1 MYKKKISIET
11 IVRKSGYDEWFVRE
25 IAELVLTESQ
35 IKKQLSLDTY
45 VKAKSEGFSD
55 EKIMELSGIS
65 KNKLNSLKET
75 RKLKTSFRNIDTC
88 SGEFQSFTPYM
99 YSSWSKNQNNA
110 YFEKETKVT
119 NKKKVI
125 IIGGGPNRIGQGIEF
140 DYCCVHSSFA
150 IREMKI
156 ESVMINCNPETV
168 STDFDISDRLYFEPL
183 DFESVIEICKAEN
196 QSGKLAGVIVQ
207 LGGQT
212 PLKLAEKLYNE
223 KVKILGTSYESIDL
237 CEDRDRFNKL
247 IKDLKIHQP
256 KSDIVYNLKEARNS
270 IKNIDFPIV
279 IRPSYVLGGR
289 AMRILNN
296 EMELQ
301 NYFNLN
307 FIKNNKS
314 ILIDQFL
321 VEAKEIDVDAISDGK
336 DVFIAGIL
344 EHIEQAGVH
353 SGDSACSIPP
363 QTIPKVIIE
372 EIKKLTKIIS
382 KKLKIIGFVNIQF
395 AIKDEK
401 IFVLEVNPRAS
412 RTVPFISKAIGIPLA
427 NIATKVM
434 LGKKLNEF
442 DLNPK
447 TKSNVFVKESVFPF
461 DRFPGED
468 VILGPEMKSTGEVM
482 GVDKK
487 FPLAYLK
494 SQIAA
499 GNNLPLSGSVF
510 ISVRD
515 EDKEN
520 ILLLSQVLKNLKF
533 NIIATK
539 GTANFLKMFGINVK
553 VVKKVNDGSPHAVDL
568 IEKKKIQL
576 VINTTSGVKS
586 IADSFS
592 IRRSAIRSK
601 IPYFTTIS
609 AAKIAV
615 TGLNLIKKT
624 EFSVQPLQELY
635 K

>member
-1 MYKKKISIET
+1 
-11 IVRKSGYDEWFVRE
+11 
-25 IAELVLTESQ
+25 
-35 IKKQLSLDTY
+35 
-45 VKAKSEGFSD
+45 
-55 EKIMELSGIS
+55 
-65 KNKLNSLKET
+65 
-75 RKLKTSFRNIDTC
+75 
-88 SGEFQSFTPYM
+88 
-99 YSSWSKNQNNA
+99 
-110 YFEKETKVT
+110 
-119 NKKKVI
+119 
-125 IIGGGPNRIGQGIEF
+125 
-140 DYCCVHSSFA
+140 
-150 IREMKI
+150 MKI
-156 ESVMINCNPETV
+156 ESIMINCNPETV

-196 QSGKLAGVIVQ
+196 QSGRLAGVIVQ

-363 QTIPKVIIE
+363 QTIPKVLIE

-442 DLNPK
+442 NLNPK

-553 VVKKVNDGSPHAVDL
+553 VVKKVNDGSPHL
-568 IEKKKIQL
+568 
-576 VINTTSGVKS
+576 
-586 IADSFS
+586 
-592 IRRSAIRSK
+592 
-601 IPYFTTIS
+601 
-609 AAKIAV
+609 
-615 TGLNLIKKT
+615 
-624 EFSVQPLQELY
+624 
-635 K
+635 

>member
-1 MYKKKISIET
+1 
-11 IVRKSGYDEWFVRE
+11 
-25 IAELVLTESQ
+25 
-35 IKKQLSLDTY
+35 
-45 VKAKSEGFSD
+45 
-55 EKIMELSGIS
+55 
-65 KNKLNSLKET
+65 
-75 RKLKTSFRNIDTC
+75 
-88 SGEFQSFTPYM
+88 M
-99 YSSWSKNQNNA
+99 YSSWSKNQLNPS
-110 YFEKETKVT
+110 FEKETQIT
-119 NKKKVI
+119 NKSKVI

-140 DYCCVHSSFA
+140 DYCCVHASFA
-150 IREMKI
+150 IREMKV
-156 ESVMINCNPETV
+156 ESIMINCNPETV

-183 DFESVIEICKAEN
+183 DFESVMEICKAEN
-196 QSGKLAGVIVQ
+196 KKGKLVGVIVQ

-212 PLKLAEKLYNE
+212 PLKLAEKLYKE
-223 KVKILGTSYESIDL
+223 KVKILGTSFQSIDL

-247 IKDLKIHQP
+247 IKELKIHQP
-256 KSDIVYNLKEARNS
+256 KSDIVYSFSEAKKS
-270 IKNIDFPIV
+270 IKKIDFPV
-279 IRPSYVLGGR
+279 VVRPSYVLGGR
-289 AMRILNN
+289 AMRIVNN
-296 EMELQ
+296 ELELK
-301 NYFNLN
+301 NYFSSN
-307 FIKNNKS
+307 FIKNGKA

-321 VEAKEIDVDAISDGK
+321 VGAKEIDVDAISDGK
-336 DVFIAGIL
+336 NIFIAGIL
-344 EHIEQAGVH
+344 EHIEEAGVH
-353 SGDSACSIPP
+353 SGDSACAIPT
-363 QTIPKVIIE
+363 QTIPKALIN
-372 EIKKLTKIIS
+372 EIKRLTKTIS
-382 KKLKIIGFVNIQF
+382 QKLKIIGFINIQF

-412 RTVPFISKAIGIPLA
+412 RTVPFISKAIGVPLA

-434 LGKKLNEF
+434 LGKKLSQF
-442 DLNPK
+442 KLNYNIE
-447 TKSNVFVKESVFPF
+447 SNVFVKESVFPF

-482 GVDKK
+482 GIDEK

-520 ILLLSQVLKNLKF
+520 ILLLSQVLKNLNF
-533 NIIATK
+533 NLIATK
-539 GTANFLKMFGINVK
+539 GTASFLKMFGINVE

-568 IEKKKIQL
+568 IEKRIQL
-576 VINTTSGVKS
+576 IINTTSGIKS

-624 EFSVQPLQELY
+624 NFNIKPLQELY